1 MVEDHLYFRQY
12 NFHKKKLLLHRA
24 SMKFYQQYL
33 QDKNY
38 TVKYIDAFSQLSAL
52 NNLFQQL
59 RIDKI
64 VEVNY
69 CDTADYLLER
79 RLKRYGNKN
88 HIQLNKFDSPGFLN
102 SQRDLQN
109 YFGKTDH
116 YFLHDFYKHERNR
129 LSVLIKDNKPV
140 GDRWSFDTENRKKLP
155 KGVLPLPI
163 AAVANDQYITEAQAY
178 VQQHFPGNLGSESE
192 FNFPVTYEDAEN
204 RLDDFLKNRF
214 DLFGPFQDAMQE
226 KEPFLFHSVLSS
238 SLNTGL
244 ITPDYVV
251 DKVLQYAEE
260 AKIPMPS
267 VEGFIRQIIGWREFM
282 RGVYQYKG
290 VYQRKSNFWQHTRKI
305 SASFYTGTTGIV
317 PIDAV
322 IKRLLQ
328 HAYAHHIERL
338 MVIGNFMLLCEFHPD
353 EVYCWFMQ
361 FFIDAYDWV
370 MVTNVYAMSQFAD
383 GGTMSTKPY
392 FSGSNYILKMSD
404 YKPGEWS
411 NTWNALYWRFIYIH
425 KDFFAKNQ
433 RMRMITTL
441 LNKMDEKIL
450 KSHLATADAFL
461 ESLQ

>member
-1 MVEDHLYFRQY
+1 MNKQITLIFPHQLFKVHPAINKQCEVYMVEDHLYFRQY

-192 FNFPVTYEDAEN
+192 FNFPVTYEDAEK

-267 VEGFIRQIIGWREFM
+267 LEGFIR
-282 RGVYQYKG
+282 
-290 VYQRKSNFWQHTRKI
+290 
-305 SASFYTGTTGIV
+305 
-317 PIDAV
+317 
-322 IKRLLQ
+322 
-328 HAYAHHIERL
+328 
-338 MVIGNFMLLCEFHPD
+338 
-353 EVYCWFMQ
+353 
-361 FFIDAYDWV
+361 
-370 MVTNVYAMSQFAD
+370 
-383 GGTMSTKPY
+383 
-392 FSGSNYILKMSD
+392 
-404 YKPGEWS
+404 
-411 NTWNALYWRFIYIH
+411 
-425 KDFFAKNQ
+425 
-433 RMRMITTL
+433 
-441 LNKMDEKIL
+441 
-450 KSHLATADAFL
+450 
-461 ESLQ
+461 